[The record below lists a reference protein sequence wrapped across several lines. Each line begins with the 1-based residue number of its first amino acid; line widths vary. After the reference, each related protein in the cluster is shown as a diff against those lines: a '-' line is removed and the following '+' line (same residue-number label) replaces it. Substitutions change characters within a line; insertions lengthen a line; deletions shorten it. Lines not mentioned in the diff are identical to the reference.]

1 MKAEEL
7 TPGLHYTFQPI
18 TRDRERLP
26 VINASCQGRD
36 IDYPHDILATIRIFP
51 GDLVKLVE
59 IRSDKHTVLLSY
71 PRATGLCIT
80 DVNSLQPAEQ
90 PNSSIE

>member
-7 TPGLHYTFQPI
+7 TPGLHYTFQPA
-18 TRDRERLP
+18 TRDREKLP
-26 VINASCQGRD
+26 VVDKSCAFRE

-51 GDLVKLVE
+51 GDLVKLIEV
-59 IRSDKHTVLLSY
+59 RSDNHTVLLSY

-80 DVNSLQPAEQ
+80 DVNALQPAEQ
-90 PNSSIE
+90 PNSAIE